1 MRNSHILTP
10 GCSRLHSIFEMR
22 KVDAISIHVGFFLPE
37 ACTHW
42 YFLQVRSNATN
53 RNASY
58 DEPMCRKKPTN
69 INIAI
74 VFRISIILW
83 SRLHLWGQNVRD
95 SHILV
100 GFSPPTYPQGE
111 VEKPTKMCLYSHSFV
126 GFFPTKMC
134 ERFQLELRYLLT
146 NVHKEA
152 ILSSWYFISNLCFW
166 SEILKA

>member
-1 MRNSHILTP
+1 MQNSHILTP
-10 GCSRLHSIFEMR
+10 RYSRFHSIFEMR

-37 ACTHW
+37 ACSHW
-42 YFLQVRSNATN
+42 HFLQVRSNATN

-58 DEPMCRKKPTN
+58 DELMCRKKPTN

-83 SRLHLWGQNVRD
+83 SRLHLKGQNVRD

-100 GFSPPTYPQGE
+100 RFSPTTYSQVE

-126 GFFPTKMC
+126 VFFPTKMC

-146 NVHKEA
+146 NVHT
-152 ILSSWYFISNLCFW
+152 
-166 SEILKA
+166 

>member
-22 KVDAISIHVGFFLPE
+22 KEDAISIHVGFFLPE
-37 ACTHW
+37 ACSHW
-42 YFLQVRSNATN
+42 YFLQVRSYATN

-74 VFRISIILW
+74 VFRISLLLL
-83 SRLHLWGQNVRD
+83 SRLHLSGQNVRD

-134 ERFQLELRYLLT
+134 ERFQLELRYLLA
-146 NVHKEA
+146 NVHT
-152 ILSSWYFISNLCFW
+152 
-166 SEILKA
+166 

>member
-10 GCSRLHSIFEMR
+10 RCSRVHSIFEMR

-37 ACTHW
+37 ACSHW

-83 SRLHLWGQNVRD
+83 SRLHLRGQNVRD

-100 GFSPPTYPQGE
+100 GFSPPTSPQGE
-111 VEKPTKMCLYSHSFV
+111 VAKPTKMCLYSHSFV
-126 GFFPTKMC
+126 GNFPTTLC
-134 ERFQLELRYLLT
+134 ERFQLELRHLLT
-146 NVHKEA
+146 NVKT
-152 ILSSWYFISNLCFW
+152 
-166 SEILKA
+166 

>member
-1 MRNSHILTP
+1 MKTLAHFCGEKTHRTVRIYSHFGWFFDLTLWISRGRKPHQNVRNSHILTP
-10 GCSRLHSIFEMR
+10 RCSRLHSIFEMR

-37 ACTHW
+37 ACSHW

-83 SRLHLWGQNVRD
+83 SRLHLLGQNVRD

-100 GFSPPTYPQGE
+100 GVSPPIYP
-111 VEKPTKMCLYSHSFV
+111 
-126 GFFPTKMC
+126 
-134 ERFQLELRYLLT
+134 
-146 NVHKEA
+146 
-152 ILSSWYFISNLCFW
+152 
-166 SEILKA
+166 